1 MEEMCKF
8 IYAKDLT
15 DRLRTRSMLCQIYHQ
30 ALHDRWYQARD
41 LMLMSH
47 LQDTI
52 QHSDVPTQVRCYKL
66 RYSQNQD
73 EQWDIFMSTRWNI
86 FCNLNRCQVIKGKK
100 LLMSH
105 FFLIKCNL
113 KWRLKTARRFTCSNR
128 SFWKCWLIL
137 WSIWDIALE
146 IVAMYIV
153 SIICMRNNAF
163 WSFFFSFFFLYVLT
177 TDIFHIHVY
186 FTDSLQQDNGAIRFV
201 CIQKRKY

>member
-66 RYSQNQD
+66 RYFQNQD
-73 EQWDIFMSTRWNI
+73 EQWDISYVHGMKYFLQFEQMPSYLR
-86 FCNLNRCQVIKGKK
+86 KK
-100 LLMSH
+100 ASDVSL
-105 FFLIKCNL
+105 FF
-113 KWRLKTARRFTCSNR
+113 
-128 SFWKCWLIL
+128 
-137 WSIWDIALE
+137 D
-146 IVAMYIV
+146 
-153 SIICMRNNAF
+153 
-163 WSFFFSFFFLYVLT
+163 
-177 TDIFHIHVY
+177 
-186 FTDSLQQDNGAIRFV
+186 
-201 CIQKRKY
+201 

>member
-113 KWRLKTARRFTCSNR
+113 NWRLKTARRFTCSNR

-137 WSIWDIALE
+137 WSIGDIPVALE
-146 IVAMYIV
+146 IVAMYQTFAWEIMLSEV
-153 SIICMRNNAF
+153 
-163 WSFFFSFFFLYVLT
+163 FSFLFFLYVLT
-177 TDIFHIHVY
+177 TDILHVHVY